1 LTTICQHD
9 YMVVTMTSAPL
20 APNALGS
27 DLQDLRFLLDE
38 VNLLAIR
45 LRQFQRPPDT
55 LEAIPAAGRS
65 ILKILDV
72 AGPQTVPQMA
82 RTRSTTRQNIQVLVD
97 RLESDGWVKLSPN
110 PAHQRSQLVKLTAR
124 ARDTIPKLQ
133 QDEEALLSRIIPS
146 LNREGVQ
153 TTREVLRLVEEAL
166 AKEDR
171 TPKAPTAASTT
182 KEEPGAAPAEEPRAT
197 KVEKP
202 NEETVCPEPAYETP
216 PENEELPVNLL

>member
-1 LTTICQHD
+1 
-9 YMVVTMTSAPL
+9 MTSAPL

-27 DLQDLRFLLDE
+27 DLQDLRSLLDE
-38 VNLLAIR
+38 VNLLAVR

-55 LEAIPAAGRS
+55 LETIPAAGRS
-65 ILKILDV
+65 ILKILDL

-146 LNREGVQ
+146 LSREGVQ
-153 TTREVLRLVEEAL
+153 ATREFLRLIEGAL
-166 AKEDR
+166 AQEDP
-171 TPKAPTAASTT
+171 TPEAPTAASTSA
-182 KEEPGAAPAEEPRAT
+182 ENSGAAPAEEPQAAT
-197 KVEKP
+197 VEKAD
-202 NEETVCPEPAYETP
+202 EETVSPEPPYETP